1 MWPFR
6 ACCFRSVTVFFFFY
20 VFRWELHIFEST
32 PVRLQGNT
40 FKCPETASLCVE
52 RLRHALWPSC
62 PWKRARPSRSRPFI
76 AWKHLWKECHPVI
89 PLQMDLS
96 VSANNLHFGGF
107 AVSTG
112 DFAQLQW
119 SVANIW
125 RALAA
130 GIHRCLSFIGRF
142 RASPLQSF
150 SKLSCNRRCGQ
161 FTSGE
166 EVCISVDA
174 CFKAHSICLS
184 SLQWLTVQNMCICTI
199 VMLT

>member
-1 MWPFR
+1 MGTPF
-6 ACCFRSVTVFFFFY
+6 FRINSCSTT
-20 VFRWELHIFEST
+20 WQHIQMPWNSI
-32 PVRLQGNT
+32 
-40 FKCPETASLCVE
+40 SLYVE

-89 PLQMDLS
+89 LLQMDLS

-112 DFAQLQW
+112 DFAQVQW

-125 RALAA
+125 RAHWRREFIAA
-130 GIHRCLSFIGRF
+130 LSVDLVHLSFSHFQNWAVID
-142 RASPLQSF
+142 AVVSEQ
-150 SKLSCNRRCGQ
+150 
-161 FTSGE
+161 T
-166 EVCISVDA
+166 VCISVDA

-184 SLQWLTVQNMCICTI
+184 SLQWLNVQKICICTV

>member
-1 MWPFR
+1 MRTTSRWSLMWSFSD
-6 ACCFRSVTVFFFFY
+6 CCFRSLTVFFH
-20 VFRWELHIFEST
+20 VLRWELHFSEST
-32 PVRLQGNT
+32 PVRLHGNT
-40 FKCPETASLCVE
+40 FKCPETASLYVE

-89 PLQMDLS
+89 LLQMDLS

-112 DFAQLQW
+112 DFAQVQW

-130 GIHRCLSFIGRF
+130 VIHRCFIGRS
-142 RASPLQSF
+142 RASLLKSF
-150 SKLSCNRRCGQ
+150 SKLSCNRRCG
-161 FTSGE
+161 
-166 EVCISVDA
+166 
-174 CFKAHSICLS
+174 
-184 SLQWLTVQNMCICTI
+184 
-199 VMLT
+199 

>member
-1 MWPFR
+1 MD
-6 ACCFRSVTVFFFFY
+6 
-20 VFRWELHIFEST
+20 
-32 PVRLQGNT
+32 
-40 FKCPETASLCVE
+40 

-76 AWKHLWKECHPVI
+76 AWKHLRKECHLVI

-96 VSANNLHFGGF
+96 VSANNLHLGGF

-112 DFAQLQW
+112 DFAQLHW

-142 RASPLQSF
+142 RASLLQSF
-150 SKLSCNRRCGQ
+150 SKLSCNKRGGQ
-161 FTSGE
+161 CTSGE
-166 EVCISVDA
+166 TVCISVDA

-184 SLQWLTVQNMCICTI
+184 SLQCLTVQKIYVCTI
-199 VMLT
+199 VMLTYLNWWPCLIHKAE